1 MRNSEELFE
10 LLSAADTDKN
20 GTINYT
26 EFIAATVE
34 AQVFLREEHLRNA
47 FMMFD
52 ADGSGKIDAREV
64 VQLLTGDDFKDEL
77 TKE

>member
-34 AQVFLREEHLRNA
+34 A
-47 FMMFD
+47 
-52 ADGSGKIDAREV
+52 
-64 VQLLTGDDFKDEL
+64 
-77 TKE
+77 